1 MAAMGPPPAF
11 RFPPTKD
18 SQPLHTLSPERVN
31 ATRPLS
37 SLSTTTNATKTTMTS
52 DAESQFRRPH
62 EISSTHSSPT
72 RKVNLFADFHP
83 TTPTSTRGF
92 ALPQSPS
99 LPEIHALRG
108 HARTNSDVQ
117 GLVKRFEHL
126 DVRDKDAE
134 SAERLKRHE
143 AELGRA
149 QIAREEAESD
159 VKRLRH
165 EMRGMRKDA
174 EESRERESKVVRRL
188 ETVMDEYANAK
199 ENYASQHAIYEKE
212 LRKAR
217 KEAFK
222 SSSVVLKLQEE
233 LKSTRSSLRITQSGF
248 ELEKEK
254 VQRREQETF
263 NAQYQL
269 AAVQEELDKLRAHL
283 RIAQEEKEALKTSLK
298 EEEVARMAAEGMIAL
313 PPSKE
318 EEDVELFGSSRRS
331 SPQKRARSPL
341 SDDKENMGALSKKM
355 LEAKRLQEELLRE
368 QTRRE
373 HAEDMIEFLSLE
385 CRFRCC
391 SCQTAAKRGHDYGV
405 SISGELAATL
415 DHLMEGVKNVLHP
428 SGGPDVSDQMQV
440 DSEAVMEEMPEA
452 EPASHTN
459 IEEMASSE
467 EPAEAPER
475 TPETHEPED
484 DDRSV
489 TLAAEEPSPEQQLP
503 IEEDAPTAPHP
514 APAEP
519 EAERVVAEDRESN
532 HAEEMPENSTTV
544 PLPASSPELPLL
556 QQQTAPLRPHHHNI
570 RTVTTTTTVPMHFTP
585 IGYKTHL
592 HQLPFDD
599 AENIPPLHFDS
610 TSGATAPTFDRA
622 AALAAIEYRRGRA
635 KSIATGHMT
644 PRKQMLEGVNMKERR
659 DISAPALGG
668 KTIGGGSFAKGASS
682 VGRAGGRRMA

>member
-1 MAAMGPPPAF
+1 MDPPPAF
-11 RFPPTKD
+11 RFPPAKD
-18 SQPLHTLSPERVN
+18 SQPLHQLSPERVN
-31 ATRPLS
+31 GTRPLS
-37 SLSTTTNATKTTMTS
+37 SLSTTTNATRTTKTS
-52 DAESQFRRPH
+52 DTESQFHIPH

-134 SAERLKRHE
+134 SVERRKRHE
-143 AELGRA
+143 AELRRA

-159 VKRLRH
+159 VKRLRQ
-165 EMRGMRKDA
+165 EMRSMRKDA
-174 EESRERESKVVRRL
+174 EEGRDRERKVVRRL

-199 ENYASQHAIYEKE
+199 ETYASQHAIYEKE

-222 SSSVVLKLQEE
+222 SSSAVLKLQEE
-233 LKSTRSSLRITQSGF
+233 LKSTRNSLRITQTGF
-248 ELEKEK
+248 DLEKEK

-298 EEEVARMAAEGMIAL
+298 EEEVARIAAEGMIAL
-313 PPSKE
+313 PTSKE
-318 EEDVELFGSSRRS
+318 DDEEDLFGSSRRN
-331 SPQKRARSPL
+331 SPQKRAPSPL
-341 SDDKENMGALSKKM
+341 SDDKENMGAVSKKI

-368 QTRRE
+368 QMRRE

-391 SCQTAAKRGHDYGV
+391 SCQTAAKHRHPHDV
-405 SISGELAATL
+405 SISRDLAAAL
-415 DHLMEGVKNVLHP
+415 DSLMEGMKSVLYP
-428 SGGPDVSDQMQV
+428 PAETETDDRMRI
-440 DSEAVMEEMPEA
+440 DSESVHETEELQDA
-452 EPASHTN
+452 EHAAGCGV
-459 IEEMASSE
+459 EMAFSE
-467 EPAEAPER
+467 EAAPMSGSLEHM
-475 TPETHEPED
+475 HEPED
-484 DDRSV
+484 DDRSM
-489 TLAAEEPSPEQQLP
+489 TMPAEEPQEQQPTVEEEAP
-503 IEEDAPTAPHP
+503 IAPHP
-514 APAEP
+514 TPAEP
-519 EAERVVAEDRESN
+519 EAESVVAEDGGAQHAGEES
-532 HAEEMPENSTTV
+532 EDIP
-544 PLPASSPELPLL
+544 PSSPQVPI
-556 QQQTAPLRPHHHNI
+556 TPFRAHHHNL

-585 IGYKTHL
+585 VAYKPRVEDT
-592 HQLPFDD
+592 
-599 AENIPPLHFDS
+599 ENIPPPSAEDVP
-610 TSGATAPTFDRA
+610 PTFDRA

-644 PRKQMLEGVNMKERR
+644 PRKQMLEGVSMKERR

-668 KTIGGGSFAKGASS
+668 KTVGGGSYAKGASS
-682 VGRAGGRRMA
+682 VGRAGGRRMG